1 MSGQDIVYMQ
11 SKTPVD
17 VVLSICLYYLYVLL
31 LLVANERFFIHFRCT
46 LYWLPSGKAKMNQ
59 IVILLYLQG
68 FADY

>member
-17 VVLSICLYYLYVLL
+17 VVSSICLYYLYVLL

-46 LYWLPSGKAKMNQ
+46 LY
-59 IVILLYLQG
+59 
-68 FADY
+68 